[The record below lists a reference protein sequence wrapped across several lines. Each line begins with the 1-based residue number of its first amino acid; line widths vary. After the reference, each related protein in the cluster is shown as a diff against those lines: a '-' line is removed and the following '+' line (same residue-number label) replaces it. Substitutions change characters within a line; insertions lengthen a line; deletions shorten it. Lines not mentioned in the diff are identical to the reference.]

1 MDGSEHSHCSGR
13 NHRGEPPASTITAYE
28 ETIEEKTQAVKSAKK
43 LRKEVFIQFAK
54 KDKLIENLKEQ
65 IERQKAHIG
74 RLEDNL
80 RAKGIK
86 MELEDTHIAQVYNPL
101 GRMQTERQKAHIE
114 RPDDNLRMKG
124 IKNKQLDKWLVDD
137 TSLRGIKNK

>member
-1 MDGSEHSHCSGR
+1 
-13 NHRGEPPASTITAYE
+13 
-28 ETIEEKTQAVKSAKK
+28 
-43 LRKEVFIQFAK
+43 
-54 KDKLIENLKEQ
+54 
-65 IERQKAHIG
+65 
-74 RLEDNL
+74 
-80 RAKGIK
+80 